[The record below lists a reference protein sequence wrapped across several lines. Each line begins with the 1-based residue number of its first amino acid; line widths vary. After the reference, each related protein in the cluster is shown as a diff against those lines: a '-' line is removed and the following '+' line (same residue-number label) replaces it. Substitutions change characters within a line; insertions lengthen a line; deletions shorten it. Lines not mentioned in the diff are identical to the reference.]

1 MDIQGSNHPASRKG
15 SGCGTASGGLYTDRH
30 TRSRPIRLVRV
41 VDRLNVGGPTHHVV
55 LLARGLEA
63 RGYATLLVKGQVAP
77 GEAEMEDVVLQTGVT
92 PLEVRGLGRAISP
105 VQDLR
110 VFRSLRRLMRGMR
123 PHVVH
128 THKSKAGVLGR
139 LAARTTGVPV
149 AVHTFHG
156 HPFRGYFSPW
166 KSGLI
171 QIVERLLARCTD
183 AVVAVSRQQRQDLLG
198 YRITSPDRLHAIPLG
213 LDLGPYVAARRCD
226 GGLRAELGFPPSARL
241 VGTVTRLVPIKGV
254 DVFLRAA
261 ARVVEGVPEARF
273 VVVGDGELRRVLE
286 DLARQLGLGSRVRFV
301 GFRRDTV
308 RICSALDLAVLSS
321 HSEGLP
327 VALIE
332 AIAAGCYV
340 VATRVG
346 GVPDLVSTER
356 VGLTVEPGNGDAL
369 ADAVV
374 RVLAENRVVP
384 PEERKRAGALYGI
397 HRLERDL
404 DCLYRRLLQEKENR
418 HIGGGRVASCREGMR
433 A

>member
-1 MDIQGSNHPASRKG
+1 M
-15 SGCGTASGGLYTDRH
+15 
-30 TRSRPIRLVRV
+30 
-41 VDRLNVGGPTHHVV
+41 V
-55 LLARGLEA
+55 LLTRGLEA
-63 RGYATLLVKGQVAP
+63 RGYATLLVKGQVSP
-77 GEAEMEDVVLQTGVT
+77 GEAEMEDVVLRTGVA
-92 PLEVRGLGRAISP
+92 PHEVRGLGRAISP
-105 VQDLR
+105 IQDLR
-110 VFRSLRRLMRGMR
+110 VLRSLWRLMRDVR

-139 LAARTTGVPV
+139 LAARMTGVPV

-166 KSGLI
+166 KSRLI
-171 QIVERLLARCTD
+171 QVAERLLARWTD
-183 AVVAVSRQQRQDLLG
+183 AVVAVSRQQRRDLLA
-198 YRITSPDRLHAIPLG
+198 YRITSPGRLHAIPLG
-213 LDLGPYVAARRCD
+213 LELAPYLAVRHCD
-226 GGLRAELGFPPSARL
+226 SGLRAELGFPQSARL

-254 DVFLRAA
+254 DVFLKAA
-261 ARVVEGVPEARF
+261 ARVAEEVPEARF
-273 VVVGDGELRRVLE
+273 VVVGDGELRCELE
-286 DLARQLGLGSRVRFV
+286 DLARQLGLGPRVRFL

-346 GVPDLVSTER
+346 GVSDLVVSER
-356 VGLTVEPGNGDAL
+356 VGLTVEPGNSNAL

-374 RVLAENRVVP
+374 RALAENCVVP
-384 PEERKRAGALYGI
+384 PEERERAGTLYGI
-397 HRLERDL
+397 HRLEQDL
-404 DCLYRRLLQEKENR
+404 DCLYRRLLQESGNR
-418 HIGGGRVASCREGMR
+418 CIGGGMAASCREGMR